1 MTICIVTCDIVGPI
15 KNGGIGTAYY
25 SLARLLADAGHRVT
39 VLYALGR
46 YCEHRRID
54 DWVAEYRSMGIELVP
69 VPDDLDVRGHSAL
82 KMSHA
87 VYRWLRGRRF
97 DVVHV
102 HEWRGIGF
110 YALTAKRQG
119 LALQDS
125 LVCVGAHSPVLWH
138 KEGMNELASAE
149 ELEVDFMERQSVAL
163 ADVLWSPSEH
173 MLRWMRRE
181 GWQLPRRVVTRQYV
195 VLDAERAAA
204 ARQPAMPVR
213 ELVFFGRLETRKGL
227 DVFCDALDRLAKRG
241 VAVPRVTFLGKP
253 ATVNGEPSETYLTQ
267 RAARWPF
274 RWQIVGDCDRAGA
287 LAYLAGPGRLA
298 VLPSRID
305 NLPYTVLECLAAGI
319 PFVASNTGGIPEMI
333 RDEDRPA
340 VLFDLTAAS
349 MADRIARALVA
360 GARPVEPRIAFEQA
374 NHDWLEWHSRV
385 RRGRPLSPRP
395 VGAPLVSMVLTHF
408 NRPAFLEQALD
419 SIRRQDYQPIEVV
432 LVDDGSDAPEAVAML
447 AALEPEFDRR
457 GWRIVRQPN
466 RYLGAARNTGIREA
480 RGTYVLFMDDDN
492 VAEPH
497 EVRTFVRAA
506 ETSGADILTCF
517 LRVFQGMG
525 PAASD
530 EGTYCWPFLGAAVS
544 PGVTR
549 NSFGDANAFVRRA
562 VFERIG
568 GFTEDVGVGCE
579 DWEFFARA
587 TLGGCRLMVV
597 PEPLVRYRQSGQ
609 GMLSTTSQHA
619 NRMRALRPYFAHVP
633 PPLRGLLHLA
643 HASPERSAVPAER
656 PSTPRLDHVRRT
668 VVFGTGEASRAALK
682 LAARCGWEVEYL
694 VDNNAGLWET
704 EAHGLGVR
712 SPAALEA
719 RDFDLVIVASLA
731 GKSAIFTQLEGLGL
745 SHAEH
750 FVHFLDPVSVSG
762 VTAQVVLP

>member
-25 SLARLLADAGHRVT
+25 SLARLLAGAGHQVT

-54 DWVAEYRSMGIELVP
+54 DWVAEYRAMGIELVP
-69 VPDDLDVRGHSAL
+69 VPDDLDLRGHPAM
-82 KMSHA
+82 KMAHA

-97 DVVHV
+97 DIVHV
-102 HEWRGIGF
+102 HEWRGLAF

-173 MLRWMRRE
+173 MVRWMRRE
-181 GWQLPRRVVTRQYV
+181 GWQLPRRVVTRQYAV
-195 VLDAERAAA
+195 IEADRVAGP
-204 ARQPAMPVR
+204 RQPTVPVR

-227 DVFCDALDRLAKRG
+227 DLFCDGLDRLVKRG

-253 ATVNGEPSETYLTQ
+253 ATVGGVPSETYLEK
-267 RAARWPF
+267 RAACWPF
-274 RWQIVGDCDRAGA
+274 RWQIVGDRDRDGA

-305 NLPYTVLECLAAGI
+305 NLPYTVLECLAAGV
-319 PFVASNTGGIPEMI
+319 PFLASNTGGIPEMI

-349 MADRIARALVA
+349 IADSITRALSA
-360 GARPVEPRIAFEQA
+360 GARAVEPRIAFEQA
-374 NHDWLEWHSRV
+374 NRDWLEWHSRV
-385 RRGRPLSPRP
+385 RRGRPVKARAM
-395 VGAPLVSMVLTHF
+395 GTPLVTIVLTHF
-408 NRPAFLEQALD
+408 NRSHLLELALE
-419 SIRRQDYQPIEVV
+419 SIRAQDYQPIEVV
-432 LVDDGSDAPEAVAML
+432 LVDDGSDAPEAL
-447 AALEPEFDRR
+447 ALLKSLEPEFDAR

-480 RGTYVLFMDDDN
+480 RGGYLLFMDDDN
-492 VAEPH
+492 LAEPH
-497 EVRTFVRAA
+497 EVSTFVRAA
-506 ETSGADILTCF
+506 ESSGADILTCF
-517 LRVFQGMG
+517 LRVFQGTG
-525 PAASD
+525 PNRSD
-530 EGTYCWPFLGAAVS
+530 LGTYCWPFLGAAVS

-568 GFTEDVGVGCE
+568 DFTEDVGVGCE

-609 GMLSTTSQHA
+609 SMLSTTSQHA

-643 HASPERSAVPAER
+643 HATPAGVADTER
-656 PSTPRLDHVRRT
+656 PSTPRLDHVRRA
-668 VVFGTGEASRAALK
+668 VVFGTGEAGRAALR
-682 LAARCGWEVEYL
+682 LAERCGWDVTYL
-694 VDNNAGLWET
+694 VDNNAGLWDQQ
-704 EAHGLGVR
+704 AHGLSVR

-719 RDFDLVIVASLA
+719 RDYDLVIVASLA
-731 GKSAIFTQLEGLGL
+731 GKAAIFSQLEDLGL
-745 SHAEH
+745 SHTEH
-750 FVHFLDPVSVSG
+750 FVHFLEPVSVSG